1 MSTGLMFVIIG
12 IIIFFIVWYN
22 KMIDVNKFFSDAR
35 GLFMFLME
43 DDYKFY
49 LTMKYGDKVNV
60 YDMFEKRIRDAI
72 IAMAL
77 FTLIFWTRMSYIY
90 VIVIIIIGYLV
101 FKSQYAS
108 LKSYYKKNLNSINL
122 LLPYYLK
129 SLEILIQHYTV
140 PVAIAKSI
148 DSAPDIFKPGLR
160 RLVARIED
168 GDSSVEPY
176 MDFAKEYPVRDSM
189 RMMRLLYRLSLGA
202 QENKQEQ
209 LLAFGRTVSSL
220 QNKSREYKYKE
231 RLDNMEKRTMIMLAA
246 TGGGIMGIML
256 FAMMMLMNF

>member
-35 GLFMFLME
+35 GLFMFLLE

-77 FTLIFWTRMSYIY
+77 FTLVFWTRMSYIY
-90 VIVIIIIGYLV
+90 IIVIIIIGYLV

>member
-90 VIVIIIIGYLV
+90 IIVIIIIGYLV

>member
-77 FTLIFWTRMSYIY
+77 FTLVFWTRMSYIY
-90 VIVIIIIGYLV
+90 IIVIIIIGYLV